1 MAYPYHTCFTT
12 NPFVYHVRAGDSL
25 HKFGAP
31 PYMCRPPPPYPDC
44 PMVWTDG
51 LYWTNTDCKTNPD
64 GTTHMYTTPYT
75 AADGKTY
82 TATCTYSTKQRAP
95 MYFQC
100 FDTTNSNWV
109 YIKPAV
115 TQVTR

>member
-31 PYMCRPPPPYPDC
+31 PGGCPMQQPPPPYPGC

-51 LYWTNTDCKTNPD
+51 LYWTNTDCTSYKST
-64 GTTHMYTTPYT
+64 YT
-75 AADGKTY
+75 AGDGKTY
-82 TATCTYSTKQRAP
+82 PLACTISKSTLGPP
-95 MYFQC
+95 MYWRC
-100 FDTTNSNWV
+100 FEPQWTP
-109 YIKPAV
+109 IKPKD
-115 TQVTR
+115 